1 MDFIDIHIHLQ
12 DYKTNFATD
21 IVKKAQTLNY
31 KKLLCAGIS
40 EKDWDKVAKW
50 TDLYPD
56 MIVPAFGVHPW
67 QIADI
72 SDNWDTLLCS
82 YIEKYP
88 QAIIGET
95 GIDALKENLQQQK
108 QLFVQHIEMAQQ
120 YNRPLIIHAVK
131 AVSYFDDLWNKLP
144 EKFMFH
150 SFNGKVEHLKN
161 ILSKNGYVSFSAS
174 ILKNKDFEKIVQ
186 NVPVKKILVESDGPY
201 QPFEKGA
208 ISTPFFI
215 PELLKYIAKARKC
228 DYEELAYQIYQNSLE
243 FINVR

>member
-31 KKLLCAGIS
+31 KKMLCAGIL
-40 EKDWDKVAKW
+40 EKDWDIVAKW
-50 TDLYPD
+50 ADLFPD
-56 MIVPAFGVHPW
+56 LIVPAFGVHPW
-67 QIADI
+67 YAEQITDKWI
-72 SDNWDTLLCS
+72 EKLCS
-82 YIEKYP
+82 YLEKYP
-88 QAIIGET
+88 QALIGET
-95 GIDALKENLQQQK
+95 GIDGLKENLQQQK

-201 QPFEKGA
+201 QPFEKGT

>member
-40 EKDWDKVAKW
+40 EKDWGKVAKW

-95 GIDALKENLQQQK
+95 GIDCLKENLQQQK

-201 QPFEKGA
+201 QPFEKGT

>member
-12 DYKTNFATD
+12 DYKTNFVTD
-21 IVKKAQTLNY
+21 IVQKAQILNY
-31 KKLLCAGIS
+31 KKLLCVGIS

-50 TDLYPD
+50 NDLYPT

-72 SDNWDTLLCS
+72 SDNWDNLLCS
-82 YIEKYP
+82 YLKKYP
-88 QAIIGET
+88 QALIGET
-95 GIDALKENLQQQK
+95 GIDGLKENPQQQK
-108 QLFVQHIEMAQQ
+108 QLFIQHIEIAKK

-186 NVPVKKILVESDGPY
+186 TVPAQKILLESDGPY
-201 QPFEKGA
+201 QPFEKGS

-243 FINVR
+243 FINVG